1 MKDYIAVD
9 WGSTQLRGWLI
20 RNGQCVGTKQLPL
33 GITRLN
39 GRSPADVFAE
49 HVAPWR
55 GAEMLPVL
63 MAGMIGSDAGWQAV
77 PYLACPAAIDAPG
90 QLRCAVAEG
99 VWIIPG
105 LKIAQDGEFNV
116 MRGEETQLLGAMELA
131 PAECYVLPGTHCK
144 WVQVT
149 DGMVRH
155 FATAMTGELHHLL
168 MTQSLIGKG
177 LPAQQ
182 PDEAAFERGLEKG
195 LAQPSLISELFVAR
209 AARVLGGLAATSV
222 SDYLSG
228 LLIGAEVATLGQRYR
243 TSGVTLVGDPALN
256 ARYSRGMRVRG
267 MTVNSCSGDEALLNG
282 MARIMH
288 GQD

>member
-1 MKDYIAVD
+1 MRAGKRCRM
-9 WGSTQLRGWLI
+9 W
-20 RNGQCVGTKQLPL
+20 
-33 GITRLN
+33 
-39 GRSPADVFAE
+39 PA
-49 HVAPWR
+49 R
-55 GAEMLPVL
+55 R
-63 MAGMIGSDAGWQAV
+63 
-77 PYLACPAAIDAPG
+77 
-90 QLRCAVAEG
+90 RCAVAEG

-105 LKIAQDGEFNV
+105 LKIAQGGEFNV

-155 FATAMTGELHHLL
+155 FTTAMTGELHHLL

-182 PDEAAFERGLEKG
+182 ADEAAFEQGLEKG

-209 AARVLGGLAATSV
+209 AARVLGALAATSV

-256 ARYSRGMRVRG
+256 ARYSRAMRARG
-267 MTVNSCSGDEALLNG
+267 MTVNSCNGDEALLGG